1 MIDYAGKAGKIR
13 KIRINQDKS
22 GKFGNNQIKS
32 GKIRL
37 NQESKG

>member
-32 GKIRL
+32 RI
-37 NQESKG
+37 KGIASNW